1 MNLLRK
7 YLNSEYGKC
16 TVINELMFR
25 NFNAFE
31 SFLVPQLSPTVA
43 LGLQILLL
51 LPHPRPR
58 LGAGWLIGG
67 LLVPWLRRAG
77 TTRNTCFQ
85 GTTLSLGLTR
95 IHIPA
100 VRRNSSQPS
109 LRCSVFNATLQPQIH
124 PNSSPPM
131 LQLFALRI
139 TGVVTHPACY
149 CCRIRPPSN
158 LRLQVTPLTRR
169 TDFI

>member
-1 MNLLRK
+1 M
-7 YLNSEYGKC
+7 
-16 TVINELMFR
+16 
-25 NFNAFE
+25 
-31 SFLVPQLSPTVA
+31 
-43 LGLQILLL
+43 
-51 LPHPRPR
+51 
-58 LGAGWLIGG
+58 IGG

-109 LRCSVFNATLQPQIH
+109 LRCSVFNATLQP
-124 PNSSPPM
+124 P
-131 LQLFALRI
+131 
-139 TGVVTHPACY
+139 
-149 CCRIRPPSN
+149 RIRRSTPIHRLPCSNFLHLGLQVSLLTQRVIAVAFAPPSN

-169 TDFI
+169 TDFITILRVASSRIPNSYLTGTGIRSPDPLLRKPRR

>member
-1 MNLLRK
+1 MSFTFLA
-7 YLNSEYGKC
+7 GQ
-16 TVINELMFR
+16 IR

-109 LRCSVFNATLQPQIH
+109 LRCSVFNATLQP
-124 PNSSPPM
+124 P
-131 LQLFALRI
+131 
-139 TGVVTHPACY
+139 
-149 CCRIRPPSN
+149 RIRRSTPIHRLPCSN
-158 LRLQVTPLTRR
+158 FLHLGLQVSLLTQRVIAVA
-169 TDFI
+169 FAPPVI